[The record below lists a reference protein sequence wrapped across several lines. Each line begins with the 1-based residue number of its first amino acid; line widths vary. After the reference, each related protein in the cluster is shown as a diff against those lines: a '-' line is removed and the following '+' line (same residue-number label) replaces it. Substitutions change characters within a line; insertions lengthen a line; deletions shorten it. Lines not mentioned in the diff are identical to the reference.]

1 MLSECSEHNAR
12 ARVRAALAS
21 RPSLSIVH
29 SRLRQSQPGPHGMR
43 CRGAARAF
51 DAGKLIFSQKL
62 TENPSTI
69 CAQSAVRDDAYG
81 YALMP

>member
-21 RPSLSIVH
+21 RPSCTPDCGSP
-29 SRLRQSQPGPHGMR
+29 SGPHGMR